1 MIVLSMSDFSPKNDL
16 LRWIMQ
22 DVSIIRKAKA
32 GRFFK
37 KKYCLFS
44 TNISLFSTFIV

>member
-1 MIVLSMSDFSPKNDL
+1 MDRKKSQRMIVLSMSDFSPKNDL

-32 GRFFK
+32 GRF
-37 KKYCLFS
+37 
-44 TNISLFSTFIV
+44 